1 MELRHREYDEA
12 LKARWRRKIA
22 VVVSSFRLY
31 NIWAEIWWK
40 RWFVIISCRIISD
53 HVDTG
58 HGQMI
63 SESKGTPVFSSV
75 MPPKAVAAGSQ
86 TSNRTEE
93 GCSPQG
99 GQGRFAVLRCVFQRH
114 RYNTSFH
121 RPFDQWP
128 QFLRELKEVL
138 LKGASFEGRF
148 KTVKILHDFA
158 ADFVRR
164 FSCFSSRWCLS
175 RIWCRIAYI
184 DPQSFG
190 LFALILKSLAA
201 QKMIPLEKI
210 TSIWGRLKDW

>member
-75 MPPKAVAAGSQ
+75 MPPKAVAAGSR

-99 GQGRFAVLRCVFQRH
+99 GQGRFAVLRFPKAPIQHLFSPSFWPVTSIFAGTQRG
-114 RYNTSFH
+114 
-121 RPFDQWP
+121 P
-128 QFLRELKEVL
+128 
-138 LKGASFEGRF
+138 FEGSF
-148 KTVKILHDFA
+148 IWGTFQNGKDFA